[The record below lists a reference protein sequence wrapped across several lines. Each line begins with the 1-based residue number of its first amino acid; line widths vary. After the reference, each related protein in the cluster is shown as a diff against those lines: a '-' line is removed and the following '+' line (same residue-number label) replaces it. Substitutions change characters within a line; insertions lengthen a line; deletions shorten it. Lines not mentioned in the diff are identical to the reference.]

1 MTTQNHLLH
10 CRKTTIFTFGKV
22 TTFSLPLLMPLQGF
36 LLFLCTVRLL
46 FPPNSQEVLLC
57 RGRINISDHDIP
69 LLLAI
74 SSYENLQFLAEPS
87 IYMCVCVNFGKVRTT
102 SFSKLLNATKT
113 PYVSQNLM
121 SRVQISL
128 SMNNISLL
136 LVFLDIAKPQ
146 SREVLSIREAVK
158 SRRALKIYQN
168 KDDGSSNSLLCKTL
182 TLCSKLIVTHLM
194 RALAR
199 YLAKKE
205 NI

>member
-1 MTTQNHLLH
+1 
-10 CRKTTIFTFGKV
+10 
-22 TTFSLPLLMPLQGF
+22 
-36 LLFLCTVRLL
+36 
-46 FPPNSQEVLLC
+46 
-57 RGRINISDHDIP
+57 
-69 LLLAI
+69 
-74 SSYENLQFLAEPS
+74 
-87 IYMCVCVNFGKVRTT
+87 MCVRVNFGKVRTT
-102 SFSKLLNATKT
+102 SLSKLLNATKT
-113 PYVSQNLM
+113 LYVSQNLM

-168 KDDGSSNSLLCKTL
+168 KDDGSSNFLLCKTL